1 MKVVRLQ
8 VQNIRCFVNE
18 DLSLS
23 PTINVI
29 VGPNNNGKTTL
40 LNCISVLQQPRYVD
54 ARYTRINTDVG
65 RVKIW
70 VDQAD
75 ARGVNSDSNN
85 YFTHTYMTD
94 IDVRKDEDK
103 LTNWNGFLNSEPAN
117 YIIPYQSKRKVGGY
131 SERISSVDVNQITG
145 TLSNL
150 YAKIDRISNPEFQPA
165 YDEYV
170 NACDE
175 ILGFRV
181 STTSSDGGKKA
192 TYIIRNEQN
201 IPIDMMGEGISNLL
215 GLIVDLCRV
224 ENKLFVIEEPEND
237 IHPRA
242 LKKLLDLIVLKSNSN
257 QFIVTTH
264 SNIVLK
270 HLGAAKDTRLFN
282 IEMSLVDKV
291 PTSSVHLLNSIEDRR
306 AVLEDLGYEPFDY
319 ELWDYWIF
327 FEEASAERIFR
338 DFLIPWFAPQLK
350 NKVRT
355 FSARSIS
362 QIKLKFEDFNRLFV
376 FLNLEPMYRNR
387 VWVVV
392 DGGDAEQKIIT
403 ELAEKYVPSGW
414 NRTHFRQFAKHDFEE
429 YYPDRFSVEAK
440 EAVAE
445 KNKDQKRKLKT
456 RLLEK
461 VVTFCSTDEQTAK
474 VEFEKSSTEL
484 VDFLNLVRRDPY
496 ATT

>member
-1 MKVVRLQ
+1 MKVIRLHI
-8 VQNIRCFVNE
+8 QNVRCFVNE

-40 LNCISVLQQPRYVD
+40 LNCVSVLQQSRHFGDHY
-54 ARYTRINTDVG
+54 RRINTNVG
-65 RVKIW
+65 SVRIW

-75 ARGVNSDSNN
+75 ARGVDSQSNN
-85 YFTHTYMTD
+85 YFMRTNMTD
-94 IDVRKDEDK
+94 LHRQKDED
-103 LTNWNGFLNSEPAN
+103 LIENSWPGFPNSEPGN

-131 SERISSVDVNQITG
+131 NEGINVGIVSEVTG

-170 NACDE
+170 KACDE

-181 STTSSDGGKKA
+181 STTSSRNGKKA

-242 LKKLLDLIVLKSNSN
+242 LKKLLDLIVQKSNSN

-270 HLGAAKDTRLFN
+270 HLGAAKGSRLFN

-291 PTSSVHLLNSIEDRR
+291 PTSSVHLLDSVEKRR

-319 ELWDYWIF
+319 ELWNYWIF

-350 NKVRT
+350 NRVRT

-362 QIKLKFEDFNRLFV
+362 QITLKFEDFNRLFV

-392 DGGDAEQKIIT
+392 DGGEAERKVIT

-414 NRTHFRQFAKHDFEE
+414 DATHFRQFSKHNFEE
-429 YYPDRFSVEAK
+429 YYPDRFSNEAT
-440 EAVAE
+440 EAICETE
-445 KNKDQKRKLKT
+445 KARKMELKRL
-456 RLLEK
+456 LLEK
-461 VVTFCSTDEQTAK
+461 VILFCAKEEETAK
-474 VEFEKSSTEL
+474 IEFRKSSGEL
-484 VDFLNLVRRDPY
+484 IDLLMLVGAYDR
-496 ATT
+496 